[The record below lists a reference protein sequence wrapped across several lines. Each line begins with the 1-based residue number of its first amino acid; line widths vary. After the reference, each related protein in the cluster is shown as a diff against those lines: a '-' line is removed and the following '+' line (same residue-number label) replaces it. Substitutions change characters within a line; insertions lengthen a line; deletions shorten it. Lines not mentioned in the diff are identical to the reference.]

1 MFIAVFLLGFIFCV
15 AVLGASAFFTCDRL
29 N

>member
-1 MFIAVFLLGFIFCV
+1 MFCALILLGFIICV
-15 AVLGASAFFTCDRL
+15 ALLGASAFFTCDRI

>member
-1 MFIAVFLLGFIFCV
+1 MFCALILLGFIFCV
-15 AVLGASAFFTCDRL
+15 ALLGASSFFAGDRF